1 MRGACQVVIA
11 SPGHLFLAYL
21 VTEISDQAAEL
32 VCARRYNNIR
42 TVSLLTVESPSSLHV
57 TSGLRKVT
65 RLVR

>member
-1 MRGACQVVIA
+1 MRGTCQVVIA

-42 TVSLLTVESPSSLHV
+42 TSACLETLPGGRHV
-57 TSGLRKVT
+57 RAARAT
-65 RLVR
+65 RTFD